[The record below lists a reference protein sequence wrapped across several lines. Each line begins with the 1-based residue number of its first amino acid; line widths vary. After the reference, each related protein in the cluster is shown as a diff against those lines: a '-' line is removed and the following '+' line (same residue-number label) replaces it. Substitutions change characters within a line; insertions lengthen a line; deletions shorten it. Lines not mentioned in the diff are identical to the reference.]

1 MQLSGKT
8 VIVTGGGSG
17 IGRALC
23 DAFHQAGARRIVV
36 ADIDLQAA
44 ERVAAKGRGV
54 AFRCDVAKEA
64 DVRSLI
70 ETTESKSGPVDLYCS
85 NAGVALGF
93 TARVDNAAAGPDEL
107 WQSAWA
113 SNVMGH
119 VYAARHLIPRMKAR
133 GGGYFLM
140 TVSAA
145 GLLTQIGS
153 AIYSTTKHAAV
164 GFAEN
169 IAIAHRDDG
178 IRVSILCPQAVD
190 TPLLHALPSG
200 AQAVDGVLSPAQ
212 VAQAAIQGIERE
224 TFLILPHPEVQEY
237 MRRKMEDRDRW
248 IDGMARL
255 QRRMS
260 ESIEKRGS
268 ADERRAH
275 AY

>member
-1 MQLSGKT
+1 MQLVGKT

-23 DAFHQAGARRIVV
+23 EAFQLARAKNIVV
-36 ADIDLQAA
+36 ADVDLQAA
-44 ERVAAKGRGV
+44 ERVAAKVGGV

-70 ETTESKSGPVDLYCS
+70 ERTESDSEPIDLYCS

-93 TARVDNAAAGPDEL
+93 APRVDNAAAGPNEL
-107 WQSAWA
+107 WQRAW
-113 SNVMGH
+113 SINVMGH
-119 VYAARHLIPRMKAR
+119 VYAVRNLIPRMKPR
-133 GGGYFLM
+133 GSGYFLI
-140 TVSAA
+140 TASAA

-178 IRVSILCPQAVD
+178 IKVSILCPQAVD
-190 TPLLHALPSG
+190 TPLLQGLPSG
-200 AQAVDGVLSPAQ
+200 PQSVDGILSPGQ
-212 VAQAAIQGIERE
+212 VAHAAIQGIERE
-224 TFLILPHPEVQEY
+224 IFLILPHAEVQEY
-237 MRRKMEDRDRW
+237 MRRKMEDQDRW
-248 IDGMARL
+248 INGMARL

-260 ESIEKRGS
+260 NK
-268 ADERRAH
+268 
-275 AY
+275 

>member
-1 MQLSGKT
+1 MQLRGKT

-23 DAFHQAGARRIVV
+23 EAFHKADAKKVVV
-36 ADIDLQAA
+36 ADIDLKAA
-44 ERVAAKGRGV
+44 GRVAAGFGGA
-54 AFRCDVAKEA
+54 AFHCDVAQEA

-70 ETTESKSGPVDLYCS
+70 EKTESEFGPIDLYCS

-93 TARVDNAAAGPDEL
+93 SSSADNAAQAPDEL
-107 WQSAWA
+107 WQKAW
-113 SNVMGH
+113 SINVMGH
-119 VYAARHLIPRMKAR
+119 VYAARSLIPRMKSR
-133 GGGYFLM
+133 GGGYLLV

-169 IAIAHRDDG
+169 LAIAHKDDG
-178 IRVSILCPQAVD
+178 IKVSIQCPQAVD
-190 TPLLHALPSG
+190 TPLLHGLPAGPQS
-200 AQAVDGVLSPAQ
+200 QDGILSPEQ

-248 IDGMARL
+248 INGMARL
-255 QRRMS
+255 QRRFF
-260 ESIEKRGS
+260 GS
-268 ADERRAH
+268 QSQNK
-275 AY
+275 

>member
-23 DAFHQAGARRIVV
+23 EAFHQAGAKTIVV
-36 ADIDLQAA
+36 ADVDLQAA
-44 ERVAAKGRGV
+44 ERVAAAVKGV
-54 AFRCDVAKEA
+54 AVRCDVANEA

-70 ETTESKSGPVDLYCS
+70 ETTESGSGPVDLYCS
-85 NAGVALGF
+85 NAGVASGF
-93 TARVDNAAAGPDEL
+93 APRVDNAAAGPDEL
-107 WQSAWA
+107 WQRAW
-113 SNVMGH
+113 SVNVMGH
-119 VYAARHLIPRMKAR
+119 VYAVRHLVPRMKAR

-178 IRVSILCPQAVD
+178 IRVSVLCPQAVD
-190 TPLLHALPSG
+190 TPLLRGLPSG
-200 AQAVDGVLSPAQ
+200 PQSADGVLSPAQ
-212 VAQAAIQGIERE
+212 VAQAAIKGIEDE
-224 TFLILPHPEVQEY
+224 TFLILPHPEVREY

-255 QRRMS
+255 QWRMS
-260 ESIEKRGS
+260 E
-268 ADERRAH
+268 
-275 AY
+275 

>member
-1 MQLSGKT
+1 MHLLGKA

-23 DAFHQAGARRIVV
+23 EAFHQAGAKRIVV

-44 ERVAAKGRGV
+44 ERVAAKVGGV
-54 AFRCDVAKEA
+54 AFRCDVANEA

-70 ETTESKSGPVDLYCS
+70 ETTESEAGPVHLYCS

-93 TARVDNAAAGPDEL
+93 SARVDNAAAGPDEL
-107 WQSAWA
+107 WRSAW
-113 SNVMGH
+113 SVNVMGH
-119 VYAARHLIPRMKAR
+119 VYAVRHLVPRMKAR

-178 IRVSILCPQAVD
+178 IKVSILCPQAVD

-200 AQAVDGVLSPAQ
+200 AQAVDGILSPAQ
-212 VAQAAIQGIERE
+212 VAQAAIEGIERE
-224 TFLILPHPEVQEY
+224 TFLILPHAEVEEY
-237 MRRKMEDRDRW
+237 MRRKTEDRDRW
-248 IDGMARL
+248 ISGMARL
-255 QRRMS
+255 QGRMS
-260 ESIEKRGS
+260 E
-268 ADERRAH
+268 
-275 AY
+275 

>member
-1 MQLSGKT
+1 MQLRGKI
-8 VIVTGGGSG
+8 VVVTGGGSG

-23 DAFHQAGARRIVV
+23 EAVQREGAKSVIV

-44 ERVAAKGRGV
+44 ERVAVGV
-54 AFRCDVAKEA
+54 GGAAVLCDVAHEA

-70 ETTESKSGPVDLYCS
+70 EKTESEFGPIDLYCS

-93 TARVDNAAAGPDEL
+93 SSNADNAAQASDEL
-107 WQSAWA
+107 WQKAW
-113 SNVMGH
+113 SINVMGH
-119 VYAARHLIPRMKAR
+119 IYAARNLIPRMKSR
-133 GGGYFLM
+133 GGGYLLM

-169 IAIAHRDDG
+169 LAITHKDDG
-178 IRVSILCPQAVD
+178 IKISILCPQAVD
-190 TPLLHALPSG
+190 TPLLRNLPAGPQS
-200 AQAVDGVLSPAQ
+200 QDGVLSPGQ

-224 TFLILPHPEVQEY
+224 TFLVLPHPEVQEY

-248 IDGMARL
+248 INGMARL
-255 QRRMS
+255 QRR
-260 ESIEKRGS
+260 IFGS
-268 ADERRAH
+268 QS
-275 AY
+275 

>member
-1 MQLSGKT
+1 MQLRGKT
-8 VIVTGGGSG
+8 VVVTGGGSG

-23 DAFHQAGARRIVV
+23 EAIHQAGAKKVVV

-44 ERVAAKGRGV
+44 KRVAIGV
-54 AFRCDVAKEA
+54 GGAAIPCDVSHEA

-70 ETTESKSGPVDLYCS
+70 EKTESEFGAIDLYCS

-93 TARVDNAAAGPDEL
+93 SSCMDNAAKASDEL
-107 WQSAWA
+107 WQKAW
-113 SNVMGH
+113 SINVMGH
-119 VYAARHLIPRMKAR
+119 VYAARSLIPSMKAR
-133 GGGYFLM
+133 SGGYFLM

-169 IAIAHRDDG
+169 LAITHQDDG
-178 IRVSILCPQAVD
+178 IKVSILCPQAVD
-190 TPLLHALPSG
+190 TPLLHNLPAGPQS
-200 AQAVDGVLSPAQ
+200 QDGILSPQ
-212 VAQAAIQGIERE
+212 TVALAAIRGIEHE

-237 MRRKMEDRDRW
+237 MRRKTEDRDRW

-255 QRRMS
+255 QRR
-260 ESIEKRGS
+260 IFGS
-268 ADERRAH
+268 RS
-275 AY
+275 